1 MKKSYN
7 AVVGITALSSIFMLA
22 QACSSATK
30 QSDFETGG
38 ADSGSG
44 GGDDASGGFGDDGG
58 TGNFGGDSGV
68 IVGDAA
74 CAAAKSKGEQL
85 PLDIYIMLDQS
96 GSMSE
101 MVSGGGTKWTAVT
114 TALKTFVAQPSTGV
128 SVGIQYFGV
137 KAAGGCT
144 PTCNTNADCG
154 ASGPCLVGI
163 CLGCAGGGGGDSC
176 NAADYAKPEVEI
188 GLLPGNA
195 APITTSIGMHSPTT
209 GTPTSAALQGAVDHA
224 KTWASAHAGH
234 ATIVVFATDGDPSS
248 CDTNLTNIDAI
259 AAAAANGTPKV
270 LTFVI
275 GVGSS
280 LGNLNGIAAAGG
292 TMQAFIVDTN
302 QNVNQQFLDALNKIR
317 GTALGCT
324 YKIPLPESGT
334 PDYGTVNVQYVPGNG
349 MAAQVIPQVANKAAC
364 PTTGNAWYYDNPN
377 APTQIV
383 LCQASCT
390 AITADTHGEVDVL
403 TGCKTV
409 VR

>member
-1 MKKSYN
+1 MKRSSN
-7 AVVGITALSSIFMLA
+7 ALVGITALSSIMLLA
-22 QACSSATK
+22 QACSGANKGSGFET
-30 QSDFETGG
+30 QSDGG
-38 ADSGSG
+38 GG
-44 GGDDASGGFGDDGG
+44 GGDDSGASFGDDGG
-58 TGNFGGDSGV
+58 PTGNFGGDSGG
-68 IVGDAA
+68 IGSDAA

-96 GSMSE
+96 GSMNE
-101 MVSGGGTKWTAVT
+101 MVAGGGTKWTAVSG
-114 TALKTFVAQPSTGV
+114 ALKTFVAQPSTGV
-128 SVGIQYFGV
+128 SVGIQYFGL
-137 KAAGGCT
+137 KTAGGCT
-144 PTCNTNADCG
+144 PTCNTSADCG
-154 ASGPCLVGI
+154 ANGPCFLGA
-163 CLGCAGGGGGDSC
+163 CLGCTAGADSC
-176 NAADYAKPEVEI
+176 TASDYAKPEVEI
-188 GLLPGNA
+188 ALLPGNA
-195 APITTSIGMHSPTT
+195 TPLTTSIGMHSPTT

-224 KTWASAHAGH
+224 KAWAGAHSGH

-280 LGNLNGIAAAGG
+280 LANLNGIAAAGG

-334 PDYGTVNVQYVPGNG
+334 PDFTTVNVQYVPGNG
-349 MAAQVIPQVANKAAC
+349 MGAQVIPQVANKAAC
-364 PTTGNAWYYDNPN
+364 PTSGNAWYYDNAN

-383 LCQASCT
+383 LCQATCT
-390 AITADTHGEVDVL
+390 AITSDSHGEVDVL
-403 TGCKTV
+403 TGCKTI